1 MTGRGLLTFSDEVID
16 ADRSANMESPVK
28 TPSAQLARTAFA
40 ISLLR
45 ERLHRVES
53 SHPNPRI
60 ILGILQEA
68 KELDLELITWR
79 DSIPKD
85 WETCSSDLTPDQQK
99 LPEVGIPS
107 EEASAWQGYI
117 TSFPDLATARK
128 LNAFRMHRIAV
139 QTLIACC
146 ANWLARNQPPNH
158 NVAENTINARGLL
171 NEARRAVRSSVDG
184 ICASVPYHL
193 QCLAAADARNKPAA
207 TTIPDQP
214 LQPPSPTKAQILCR
228 RPPLPNTFMNP
239 GLPPS
244 NLLPPRKLGG
254 LMILQPLAFACAVSA
269 VPAAQRRWM
278 LDRALDIARCAD
290 MDERLL
296 ELRLGNTMS
305 E

>member
-1 MTGRGLLTFSDEVID
+1 MLSFSDEVID
-16 ADRSANMESPVK
+16 ADRSANMEFPVK
-28 TPSAQLARTAFA
+28 TPSARLARTAFA

-45 ERLHRVES
+45 ERLNKIEP

-68 KELDLELITWR
+68 KELDLELIRWR
-79 DSIPKD
+79 DSIPKE
-85 WETCSSDLTPDQQK
+85 WETRSSDLTPDQQK
-99 LPEVGIPS
+99 LPEVGIPP
-107 EEASAWQGYI
+107 EEVLAWQGYA

-146 ANWLARNQPPNH
+146 ADLLAGSQPPNYR
-158 NVAENTINARGLL
+158 VTENTINAQGLL
-171 NEARRAVRSSVDG
+171 SEARRAVRLSVDG

-193 QCLAAADARNKPAA
+193 QSLAAADARNEPAA

-214 LQPPSPTKAQILCR
+214 LQPPSSPKAQILCR

-278 LDRALDIARCAD
+278 LDKALDIARCAD